1 MHYLDLMTQ
10 ANLLDHQVWT
20 NPDTWTSTMEYAAKK
35 KSSKKGGS
43 FWIFGAVCCIGI
55 VVLILG
61 IVYLMQN
68 KKKNQGQ

>member
-10 ANLLDHQVWT
+10 ANLLDHHVWT
-20 NPDTWTSTMEYAAKK
+20 NPDTWNSALEYTAKK

-43 FWIFGAVCCIGI
+43 VWIFAAVCCIGVI
-55 VVLILG
+55 ALILG
-61 IVYLMQN
+61 IVYLMTN

>member
-20 NPDTWTSTMEYAAKK
+20 NPDTWTSALEYTAKKKK
-35 KSSKKGGS
+35 KSSGGL
-43 FWIFGAVCCIGI
+43 IFGAICCIGL

-61 IVYLMQN
+61 IVYLITN
-68 KKKNQGQ
+68 RKKNQG